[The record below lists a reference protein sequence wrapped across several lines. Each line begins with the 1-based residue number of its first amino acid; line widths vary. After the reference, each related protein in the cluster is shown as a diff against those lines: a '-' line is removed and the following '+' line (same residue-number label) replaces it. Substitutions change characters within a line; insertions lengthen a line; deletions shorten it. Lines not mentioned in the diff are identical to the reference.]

1 MIKKRTWI
9 GSCVS
14 VSGIVNGNVKEEEVG
29 FVDTHP
35 GFVEG
40 QGLIFLYM

>member
-1 MIKKRTWI
+1 M

-14 VSGIVNGNVKEEEVG
+14 VSGIVNGKEKEDEVG

-40 QGLIFLYM
+40 QGLILLQKKKSNKD